1 MMRSPY
7 YSDAEYY
14 MQGKIIIATIAIII
28 WINFVLF
35 IISFILGLIDFLKR
49 CPHCLCCICN
59 KKHLRKDQ
67 IIIDQEFP
75 IDKGPID
82 QIEDPPTP
90 IPSPPPTPPPPPR
103 EPTPTPSPPSPPPP
117 PKIPT
122 PESSEDEAEVYIP
135 ASAVLV
141 KDGGKFEDEKSE
153 EDMEQTMANT

>member
-1 MMRSPY
+1 MFVNLLALIYTCISRPFKDSLLNAHTIINDVGVLIVIGEFFMMRSPY

-82 QIEDPPTP
+82 
-90 IPSPPPTPPPPPR
+90 
-103 EPTPTPSPPSPPPP
+103 
-117 PKIPT
+117 
-122 PESSEDEAEVYIP
+122 
-135 ASAVLV
+135 
-141 KDGGKFEDEKSE
+141 
-153 EDMEQTMANT
+153 